1 MVWWCSPWA
10 PLVRGLAG
18 RCPRRDACPLGA
30 WRRDVRSMYD
40 AHPLLHSIA
49 EAACEADEVVRLWK
63 WAGVIFMN
71 NLCFD
76 SEPVDAI
83 NGT

>member
-1 MVWWCSPWA
+1 
-10 PLVRGLAG
+10 
-18 RCPRRDACPLGA
+18 
-30 WRRDVRSMYD
+30 MYD

-49 EAACEADEVVRLWK
+49 EAARELVVIADATCEADEVVRLWK
-63 WAGVIFMN
+63 WADVIFMN

-83 NGT
+83 HGTESLPCRRCCTVCVRMVQSSSHALW